1 MRPCE
6 QSFAVGF
13 PIHELPL
20 ICVAIDEPFV
30 PATMSLVLDPLALI
44 YAAIIV
50 DNHALS
56 IPLPIPE
63 LALVCR
69 VLVLLDAEI
78 LTRLDYLIIELV
90 TFHVIVQQ
98 VLLLVRQELL
108 LLLFSTLGC
117 WLIVF
122 PRRLLALGAC
132 SDLMLIRPTIEVGKF
147 ISDNTC
153 LGPAGC

>member
-20 ICVAIDEPFV
+20 ISIAIDEPFV

-50 DNHALS
+50 DDHALS

-90 TFHVIVQQ
+90 TFHVIVQ
-98 VLLLVRQELL
+98 
-108 LLLFSTLGC
+108 
-117 WLIVF
+117 
-122 PRRLLALGAC
+122 
-132 SDLMLIRPTIEVGKF
+132 
-147 ISDNTC
+147 
-153 LGPAGC
+153 